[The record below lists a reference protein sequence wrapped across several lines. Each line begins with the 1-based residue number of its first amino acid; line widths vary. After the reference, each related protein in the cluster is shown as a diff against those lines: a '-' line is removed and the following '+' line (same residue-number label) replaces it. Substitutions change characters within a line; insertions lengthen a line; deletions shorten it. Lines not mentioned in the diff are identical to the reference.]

1 MEQQDGAGGVATAAK
16 DQAAQVGGTAA
27 QAGGQV
33 ARTTKDQA
41 ANVVGEATQQARDLL
56 GEARTQVGDQ
66 VGAQKGRAVGG
77 LRSLG
82 DELRQLADEGNGLG
96 GEVARQASTRAHGL
110 ADHLDRHEPGELV
123 DQVRT
128 YARRHPVAFLTGAAV
143 LGVLAGR
150 LTRNLASDD
159 SGPQELTGGSPS
171 LAISGSP
178 VDYAGPAANPPQGA
192 NGASGEFSSGYA
204 PVYEQPISGQPI
216 FDESVDEQPLYDQP
230 LSEEPVHRQPG
241 YAPAGG
247 IRAAGEPEPAFRPA
261 SGYESSTEDPA
272 WRNP

>member
-96 GEVARQASTRAHGL
+96 GEVA
-110 ADHLDRHEPGELV
+110 
-123 DQVRT
+123 
-128 YARRHPVAFLTGAAV
+128 
-143 LGVLAGR
+143 
-150 LTRNLASDD
+150 
-159 SGPQELTGGSPS
+159 
-171 LAISGSP
+171 
-178 VDYAGPAANPPQGA
+178 
-192 NGASGEFSSGYA
+192 
-204 PVYEQPISGQPI
+204 
-216 FDESVDEQPLYDQP
+216 
-230 LSEEPVHRQPG
+230 
-241 YAPAGG
+241 
-247 IRAAGEPEPAFRPA
+247 
-261 SGYESSTEDPA
+261 
-272 WRNP
+272 